1 MMSIRKTYERIL
13 CQRWCY
19 LLLVL
24 LLLLPLINTARAD
37 GGVVLCRRK
46 ATPFDITVFSAEM
59 PLRPGPADL
68 SVLVEQTQEHS
79 PILNAQVLIE
89 LEHEAGVIIR
99 TEATRSQA
107 RNKLLY
113 CTLINLPAAGPWKM
127 KVLVRRGN
135 DAAEILSDL
144 LVLPPRPVLLSY
156 WQLIAAPPLIMTL
169 FVFNQWLRRRSFNS
183 QSTTRIARATG
194 LNFRRIRD
202 Q

>member
-113 CTLINLPAAGPWKM
+113 CSLLTLPKAGHWKMMLHVVRGNEKADMLYDLVVTELPPVLISNWTLI
-127 KVLVRRGN
+127 
-135 DAAEILSDL
+135 S
-144 LVLPPRPVLLSY
+144 LPPLV
-156 WQLIAAPPLIMTL
+156 IIL
-169 FVFNQWLRRRSFNS
+169 FLFNQSLRRKT
-183 QSTTRIARATG
+183 STGERA
-194 LNFRRIRD
+194 
-202 Q
+202 